1 MLTCFKFLVP
11 LIIQGG
17 GQRDGGQ
24 SFMGVVLICLD
35 VSFAVGSLI
44 LLLTMLFLV
53 HAPISQRFLFYFACN
68 NVGGRYFL
76 RQDYTIECFKN
87 AHWEFSIVVISFSI
101 QILSSSIVQNFIP
114 ARKSTSRKGDN
125 GIVIVVGGSYIY
137 HGAPVLS
144 SLAALRCGTDLV
156 YTSVP
161 KINVTPTRAISPNL
175 IVIPLVDQKLTL
187 GAVKKLVGA
196 LPRNLH
202 SATIGMGLAIQEKN
216 SLLYLVKSLLDR
228 DVRLSLDA
236 SALIPEVLPLL
247 ANKNVVVT
255 PHSGEFKRLF
265 GDVPPDSQN
274 ERIPLVEQHALDN
287 GITIL
292 LKGPTDIIS
301 NGKTTYLC
309 EKNTPAMTVGGTGDV
324 LSGLVAGLLS
334 KNRNSLES
342 AAAASFICGLAGKHV
357 QDKLGLH
364 MTSMDLIDAIP
375 NVMKPFDKII

>member
-1 MLTCFKFLVP
+1 MEPQL
-11 LIIQGG
+11 
-17 GQRDGGQ
+17 
-24 SFMGVVLICLD
+24 
-35 VSFAVGSLI
+35 
-44 LLLTMLFLV
+44 
-53 HAPISQRFLFYFACN
+53 
-68 NVGGRYFL
+68 
-76 RQDYTIECFKN
+76 
-87 AHWEFSIVVISFSI
+87 
-101 QILSSSIVQNFIP
+101 LSSSIVENFIP
-114 ARKSTSRKGDN
+114 ARKSASRKGNN
-125 GIVIVVGGSYIY
+125 GIVLVIGGSYIY
-137 HGAPVLS
+137 HGAPILS

-216 SLLYLVKSLLDR
+216 SLLHLVESLLNR

-255 PHSGEFKRLF
+255 PHTGEFRRLF
-265 GDVPPDSQN
+265 GDTPSDSKN
-274 ERIPLVEQHALDN
+274 ERIQLVEKHALDN
-287 GITIL
+287 GVTIL

-301 NGKTTYLC
+301 NGNTTYLC
-309 EKNTPAMTVGGTGDV
+309 QKNTPAMTVGGTGDV

-334 KNRNSLES
+334 NNRNSLES
-342 AAAASFICGLAGKHV
+342 AAAAAFICGLTGKQV

-375 NVMKPFDKII
+375 SIMKPFDKII

>member
-1 MLTCFKFLVP
+1 MEPQL
-11 LIIQGG
+11 
-17 GQRDGGQ
+17 
-24 SFMGVVLICLD
+24 
-35 VSFAVGSLI
+35 
-44 LLLTMLFLV
+44 
-53 HAPISQRFLFYFACN
+53 
-68 NVGGRYFL
+68 
-76 RQDYTIECFKN
+76 
-87 AHWEFSIVVISFSI
+87 
-101 QILSSSIVQNFIP
+101 LSSSIVENFIP
-114 ARKSTSRKGDN
+114 ARKSASRKGNN
-125 GIVIVVGGSYIY
+125 GIVLVIGGSYIY
-137 HGAPVLS
+137 HGAPILS

-161 KINVTPTRAISPNL
+161 KINVAPTRAISPNL

-216 SLLYLVKSLLDR
+216 SLLHLVESLLNR

-255 PHSGEFKRLF
+255 PHTGEFRRLF
-265 GDVPPDSQN
+265 GDTPSDSKN
-274 ERIPLVEQHALDN
+274 ERIQLVEKHALDN

-301 NGKTTYLC
+301 NGNTTYLC
-309 EKNTPAMTVGGTGDV
+309 QKNTPAMTVGGTGDV

-334 KNRNSLES
+334 NNRNSLES
-342 AAAASFICGLAGKHV
+342 AAAAAFICGLTGKQV

-375 NVMKPFDKII
+375 SIMKPFDKII